1 MRKNIRFPAVTLVF
15 LGLTVK
21 AGFSQQPA
29 PDAPNPDSTKK
40 QTVQQDD
47 SSADPFAM
55 DLESLSN
62 TKVTT
67 ASKFAEK
74 LSDAPSV
81 MTVVSQDELKR
92 FAGLTLAEI
101 LNRVAGLNGSSG
113 FFQDRSTIA
122 VEGDQTRVDNGHVLL
137 LINGRPVREIMEGGV
152 SSDLLESFPVRILE
166 RIEVI
171 KGPGSVLY
179 GSDAFSGV
187 INLIT
192 KKAVGSSMDFSGSGG
207 PAGAAAGSGEIL
219 YDRGGLNIV
228 AAGQYHQ
235 MPIWGTK
242 MGFLQGPT
250 NPKSVQNAS
259 LRDDGEGAYLGMNY
273 RGFRFMS
280 SYTGVEEASFVRG
293 VLGDTRWKRG
303 FSDFG
308 YDLKATGKWDM
319 TFDVTYTRNTLD
331 TPYFPFVHRD
341 SYEALFEWTNFYTF
355 SETDRV
361 TFGTLF
367 ERIDGT
373 EEYQAQGPVIDAQG
387 SRPQGGFYAQ
397 EEHKLTDDLKLI
409 GGFQANKI
417 GSIALSVVPRGGI
430 LWSPD
435 AHFTLKALY
444 GGAFRAPS
452 LDETLLNN
460 PGLKGNS
467 NLVPET
473 VGTLDVQASYQN
485 NRSQASIAYFHSRQD
500 HVIFENGTA
509 FPATYENLN
518 TPATFQGVDS
528 EGKHYLNKGW
538 FLIGGALYQINHDAA
553 VKLLTPIPALS
564 VKAGLSYESA
574 NGANLSIFDAYQG
587 HIPGYAAALN
597 PRPDAFHAVSA
608 HLRWDLSK
616 RALKSDKRGVAAF
629 AYADNL
635 TNTPVWL
642 PQWGSSLPNTIPVN
656 RGRTLFFGIEVWQKA
671 E

>member
-219 YDRGGLNIV
+219 YDR
-228 AAGQYHQ
+228 AA
-235 MPIWGTK
+235 
-242 MGFLQGPT
+242 
-250 NPKSVQNAS
+250 
-259 LRDDGEGAYLGMNY
+259 
-273 RGFRFMS
+273 
-280 SYTGVEEASFVRG
+280 
-293 VLGDTRWKRG
+293 
-303 FSDFG
+303 
-308 YDLKATGKWDM
+308 
-319 TFDVTYTRNTLD
+319 
-331 TPYFPFVHRD
+331 
-341 SYEALFEWTNFYTF
+341 
-355 SETDRV
+355 
-361 TFGTLF
+361 
-367 ERIDGT
+367 
-373 EEYQAQGPVIDAQG
+373 
-387 SRPQGGFYAQ
+387 
-397 EEHKLTDDLKLI
+397 
-409 GGFQANKI
+409 
-417 GSIALSVVPRGGI
+417 
-430 LWSPD
+430 
-435 AHFTLKALY
+435 
-444 GGAFRAPS
+444 
-452 LDETLLNN
+452 
-460 PGLKGNS
+460 
-467 NLVPET
+467 
-473 VGTLDVQASYQN
+473 
-485 NRSQASIAYFHSRQD
+485 
-500 HVIFENGTA
+500 
-509 FPATYENLN
+509 
-518 TPATFQGVDS
+518 
-528 EGKHYLNKGW
+528 
-538 FLIGGALYQINHDAA
+538 
-553 VKLLTPIPALS
+553 
-564 VKAGLSYESA
+564 
-574 NGANLSIFDAYQG
+574 
-587 HIPGYAAALN
+587 
-597 PRPDAFHAVSA
+597 
-608 HLRWDLSK
+608 
-616 RALKSDKRGVAAF
+616 
-629 AYADNL
+629 
-635 TNTPVWL
+635 
-642 PQWGSSLPNTIPVN
+642 
-656 RGRTLFFGIEVWQKA
+656 
-671 E
+671 